1 MLEPTL
7 HAYIESMIPERS
19 GPIKDME
26 SYAQE
31 HGVPI
36 MEAAGMEVLL
46 QFLRIHSPLR
56 ILEIGTAIGYS
67 AIRMASAVPKA
78 SIVSIERDQDRY
90 DQALLRTKQS
100 DLSSRIRIYFGD
112 ALEIHDQIRNE
123 GPFDALFIDAAKG
136 QYQRF
141 FELYEPMLNNGGM
154 IITDNILFKG
164 LVAEEQDHIDNKR
177 IRSLVKKI
185 AGYNSWLM
193 SHQGFDTCIIPVGDG
208 IAVSIK
214 RGEQT

>member
-1 MLEPTL
+1 MLDQKL
-7 HAYIESMIPERS
+7 QIYMESMIPER
-19 GPIKDME
+19 PPAIQEME
-26 SYAQE
+26 IYARE

-46 QFLRIHSPLR
+46 QFLRIHSPHR

-78 SIVSIERDQDRY
+78 SIVSIERDQERY
-90 DQALLRTKQS
+90 DQALLRIEQMG
-100 DLSSRIRIYFGD
+100 LSSRIRVHFGD
-112 ALEIHDQIRNE
+112 ALELSDAIRSE
-123 GPFDALFIDAAKG
+123 GPYGALFIDAAKG

-141 FELYEPMLNNGGM
+141 FELYEPMLTEGGM

-164 LVAEEQDHIDNKR
+164 LVAEEQDQIENKR

-185 AGYNSWLM
+185 AGYNDWLM
-193 SHQGFDTCIIPVGDG
+193 SHPDYKTCIIPVGDG

-214 RGEQT
+214 RGE

>member
-1 MLEPTL
+1 MLDQKLQT
-7 HAYIESMIPERS
+7 YMESMIPDRPPAIQE
-19 GPIKDME
+19 ME
-26 SYAQE
+26 AYASE

-46 QFLRIHSPLR
+46 QFLRIHSPHH

-78 SIVSIERDQDRY
+78 SIVSIERDQERY
-90 DQALLRTKQS
+90 DQALLRIEQMG
-100 DLSSRIRIYFGD
+100 LSSRIRVHFGD
-112 ALEIHDQIRNE
+112 ALELSDAIESE
-123 GPFDALFIDAAKG
+123 GPYDALFIDAAKG

-141 FELYEPMLNNGGM
+141 FELYEPMLTEGGM

-164 LVAEEQDHIDNKR
+164 LVAEEQDQIDNRR

-185 AGYNSWLM
+185 AGYNTWLM
-193 SHQGFDTCIIPVGDG
+193 SHPSYETCIIPVGDG

-214 RGEQT
+214 RGEQK